1 MTLGVIDP
9 CYLHRFGELVQM
21 EISRVV
27 VPKPVL
33 PVSSLTNL
41 YVFSVHNVREYS
53 YTVSLISL

>member
-41 YVFSVHNVREYS
+41 YSVCIMLGNTATLS
-53 YTVSLISL
+53 P